1 MVKKEAPRQVS
12 QGWNFLAKEQKIA
25 AGVFAVCG
33 IIVLS
38 LSVRQIYTNIAN
50 PFTVA
55 KSQFEESQRAVDA
68 LNPSARELAESMRR
82 DTDGD
87 GLSDYAE
94 EKVYGTSPYLRD
106 TDGDRTPDNVE
117 LAYGENPNCASGNN
131 CPPPSIDLSM
141 VGATGTDLLN
151 SSLLQGTSNDLYAA
165 FQRGINQQKDTIQ
178 LTTGSTSTLLE
189 PALVRDAAEIRKV
202 LAESGKVDAKFL
214 DSLSDEQLLQL
225 YDEALAVSA
234 QQDLEAQGQ
243 TVSADDLP
251 AGF

>member
-1 MVKKEAPRQVS
+1 MVKREAPRQVS
-12 QGWNFLAKEQKIA
+12 NGWNFLAKEQKIA

-38 LSVRQIYTNIAN
+38 LSVRQVYTNIAN

-55 KSQFEESQRAVDA
+55 KSQFEESQRAIDT
-68 LNPSARELAESMRR
+68 LNPGARELAESMRR

-117 LAYGENPNCASGNN
+117 LAYGENPNCASGND
-131 CPPPSIDLSM
+131 CPPPTIDLSL
-141 VGATGTDLLN
+141 VSVTSTDLLN
-151 SSLLQGTSNDLYAA
+151 STLLQGNPNDLYAA
-165 FQRGINQQKDTIQ
+165 FQKGINQQKDTIQ

-189 PALVRDAAEIRKV
+189 PTLVREASAIRKV
-202 LAESGKVDAKFL
+202 LAESGKVDAEFL
-214 DSLSDEQLLQL
+214 DGLSDAQLLQL
-225 YDEALAVSA
+225 YDEALVVSA
-234 QQDLEAQGQ
+234 QQDLEAEGQ
-243 TVSADDLP
+243 TISADDIP